1 MLGTTIK
8 YDRVK
13 GYGFILPD
21 DESMPDFFVLP
32 RFIVEHRS
40 RRFLMAGWRVEFH
53 PVEVEGNPQAHN
65 VRIISRT
72 IAIQRSGPKPGGA
85 R

>member
-21 DESMPDFFVLP
+21 DETMPDFFVLP

-40 RRFLMAGWRVEFH
+40 RRFLMAGWRVEFD
-53 PVEVEGNPQAHN
+53 PVEVDGNPQAHN
-65 VRIISRT
+65 VRIITRP
-72 IAIQRSGPKPGGA
+72 IAIQRSIPTQGGA
-85 R
+85 K